1 MRKVIVSV
9 VAILGIGF
17 VSVQARADCNIQGQ
31 YCEQPN
37 WASNI
42 FSGTDRVPEA
52 TLPPNNVLPMEDGYQ
67 SPSGAMVY
75 GSPVYVAPPDEDRP
89 IRRNR

>member
-1 MRKVIVSV
+1 MRKIIVSAV
-9 VAILGIGF
+9 TILSIGF
-17 VSVQARADCNIQGQ
+17 AALPAHADCNIQGQ

-52 TLPPNNVLPMEDGYQ
+52 TLPPNNVLQADDLYQ
-67 SPSGAMVY
+67 SSSGAMVY
-75 GSPVYVAPPDEDRP
+75 GSPVYVAPPDEERP
-89 IRRNR
+89 IRSNR